1 MRYGYTINV
10 NDIADFIKKHKKE
23 IAVGGVCVICF
34 VLGCKVGS
42 IKANR
47 EARKM
52 LADIIRRNDVLF
64 F

>member
-1 MRYGYTINV
+1 MGYSYTFNA
-10 NDIADFIKKHKKE
+10 NDILDFIKKHKKE
-23 IAVGGVCVICF
+23 IAAGVICVGCF
-34 VLGCKVGS
+34 ALGCKVGS